1 MNILK
6 LILPALSA
14 FTLQAG
20 ELGPDVEAKFIKAII
35 ASSGSNK
42 VACTDAALKVALEA
56 QGVVVDASA
65 AIVWSTNA
73 LDAKMMKASGRL
85 VVTNKRELAANA
97 CVLVQEEGGRP
108 KIFLNTINLK
118 AARVQLG
125 DAVLKIAEKI

>member
-6 LILPALSA
+6 LILPALAA